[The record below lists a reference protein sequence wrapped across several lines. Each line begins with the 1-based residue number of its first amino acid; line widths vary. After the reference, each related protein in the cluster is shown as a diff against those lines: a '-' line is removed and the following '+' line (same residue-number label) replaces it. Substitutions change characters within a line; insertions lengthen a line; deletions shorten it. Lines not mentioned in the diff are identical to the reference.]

1 MNIDTD
7 RPSLTER
14 EAIAHSMRGSG
25 FSLVEIASKMGVSP
39 SRARA
44 LWLNAK
50 NKHEEWDKW
59 KSHPLFGLS
68 VRTMNCL
75 IFSGID
81 TREKA
86 IEALTTGVYPR
97 GPKIY
102 DLARSYTPKRA
113 NGLVSK
119 TESKSGVGGS
129 LIHTQ
134 GSRSPNS
141 RNSAQLGASK

>member
-25 FSLVEIASKMGVSP
+25 FSFVEIASKMGVSP

-50 NKHEEWDKW
+50 NKHEEWDKR

-68 VRTMNCL
+68 VRTMNSL

-81 TREKA
+81 TREKV
-86 IEALTTGVYPR
+86 IEALATGCSPR

-102 DLARSYTPKRA
+102 GFGPKQYAEACKWAGVENRKQERRRWRFDPYTGKPLA
-113 NGLVSK
+113 
-119 TESKSGVGGS
+119 
-129 LIHTQ
+129 
-134 GSRSPNS
+134 
-141 RNSAQLGASK
+141 